1 MEAPV
6 NYVTF
11 SHSYVTHYRSDS
23 TTFDQ
28 LEKAPLKTKPMQFKK
43 LLPIS
48 AMLLVVLM
56 ASCGKDAAT
65 SVSPMK
71 TSADQLINKSSITPN
86 YKDALSTNSTINAS
100 FVDLKTVARFG
111 IFAGAA
117 VSNNAGFS
125 QINGLDV
132 GICPGVRTSV
142 TGFPPATI
150 VNGAIYATS
159 DIVPLGVFDMLT
171 QAKQDLLNAY
181 HFAES
186 ATVPTPATVA
196 GDQGGKTLAPGIY
209 KSASTLLIQS
219 GDLILDAQGD
229 PNAVWIFQVASALTT
244 IGGAG
249 GNVVLTGGAQAKNVF
264 WQIGSSATIG
274 DNTSFKGNVLAL
286 VSVTMNSKAIIQG
299 RVFALNGAVILTA
312 TNIINK
318 P

>member
-1 MEAPV
+1 M
-6 NYVTF
+6 
-11 SHSYVTHYRSDS
+11 
-23 TTFDQ
+23 
-28 LEKAPLKTKPMQFKK
+28 KLKNLF
-43 LLPIS
+43 PIS
-48 AMLLVVLM
+48 AMLLFALM
-56 ASCGKDAAT
+56 AGCSKDAAT
-65 SVSPMK
+65 GVSPVK
-71 TSADQLINKSSITPN
+71 ASADQLKS
-86 YKDALSTNSTINAS
+86 DVALNSKLALASTNTAINAS
-100 FVDLKTVARFG
+100 FVDLKSAARFG

-125 QINGLDV
+125 LINDLDV

-171 QAKQDLLNAY
+171 QAKQDILDAY
-181 HFAES
+181 HFAEGS
-186 ATVPTPATVA
+186 TAPTPATVA
-196 GDQGGKTLAPGIY
+196 GDQGGKTIVPGIY
-209 KSASTLLIQS
+209 KSQSTLLIQS
-219 GDLILDAQGD
+219 GDLTLDAQGD

-249 GNVVLTGGAQAKNVF
+249 GNVILTGGAQAKNVF

-274 DNTSFKGNVLAL
+274 DYTSFKGNILAM
-286 VSVTMNSKAIIQG
+286 VSVTMNTKAIIQG
-299 RVFALNGAVILTA
+299 RIFALNGGVVLTA